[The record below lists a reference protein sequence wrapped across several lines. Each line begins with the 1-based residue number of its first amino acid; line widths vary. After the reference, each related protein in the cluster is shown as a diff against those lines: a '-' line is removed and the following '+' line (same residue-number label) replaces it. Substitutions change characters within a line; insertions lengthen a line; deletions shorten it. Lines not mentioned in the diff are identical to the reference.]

1 MLSIYTLSIIVLILI
16 CWHLIN
22 QHTQQVNES
31 KHEEKSGLYGHSML
45 NSKGEGLFYNPSLN
59 RYELRK
65 PTFREKRFIKSEKH
79 TQLKIYINN

>member
-1 MLSIYTLSIIVLILI
+1 MI

-22 QHTQQVNES
+22 QLTKLGNES
-31 KHEEKSGLYGHSML
+31 KHKEKSGLYGHSML
-45 NSKGEGLFYNPSLN
+45 NSKGEGLFYNSNLH

-79 TQLKIYINN
+79 FQMKIYINN